1 VAQQFT
7 LRGVT
12 FSLFGQSKDM
22 RGRVKEMKKTSAS
35 LPELM
40 QAASQVAFECSENER
55 EAYRLTQKALI
66 EFIRNLPENL
76 EFPEFPEFDFL
87 SDRYVH

>member
-1 VAQQFT
+1 
-7 LRGVT
+7 
-12 FSLFGQSKDM
+12 
-22 RGRVKEMKKTSAS
+22 MKKSSAS

-55 EAYRLTQKALI
+55 EAYRLTQRALI

-76 EFPEFPEFDFL
+76 DFPELAEFPPI
-87 SDRYVH
+87 SHRYVH

>member
-1 VAQQFT
+1 
-7 LRGVT
+7 
-12 FSLFGQSKDM
+12 
-22 RGRVKEMKKTSAS
+22 MKKTSAS

-66 EFIRNLPENL
+66 EFIRNLPENNTD
-76 EFPEFPEFDFL
+76 FPEFPEFL
-87 SDRYVH
+87 PVSARYVH

>member
-1 VAQQFT
+1 
-7 LRGVT
+7 
-12 FSLFGQSKDM
+12 
-22 RGRVKEMKKTSAS
+22 MKKTSAS

-55 EAYRLTQKALI
+55 EAYRLTQRALI

-76 EFPEFPEFDFL
+76 DFPEFPESL
-87 SDRYVH
+87 LASGRYIH